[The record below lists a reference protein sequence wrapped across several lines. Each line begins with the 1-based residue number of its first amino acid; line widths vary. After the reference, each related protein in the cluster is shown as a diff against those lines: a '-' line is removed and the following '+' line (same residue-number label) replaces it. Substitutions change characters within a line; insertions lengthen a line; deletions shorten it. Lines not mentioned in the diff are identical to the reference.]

1 LTHTVI
7 FFVTKLRAAF
17 GKSYAAVTD
26 RVVVAVVICGR
37 KLSRSSAPRRV
48 WRRCL
53 ARAVNVT
60 RVANTLRPSQHRP
73 VCIAAVSH
81 YQKPSIEQRRRLRR
95 IITVFKGRNGLLM
108 SHCDP
113 MEWCLPDS
121 PKPDSSKLGLGV
133 RVLGLGLGL
142 GLGFMVRG

>member
-1 LTHTVI
+1 MFDSHGY

-17 GKSYAAVTD
+17 GKYAGVTD
-26 RVVVAVVICGR
+26 IPARVVAVVICGR

-60 RVANTLRPSQHRP
+60 RVANTLRPSQHRL

-81 YQKPSIEQRRRLRR
+81 YQKPSVEQRRRLRR

-113 MEWCLPDS
+113 MEWCLLDS
-121 PKPDSSKLGLGV
+121 PKPDSPKLGLRFRV
-133 RVLGLGLGL
+133 RARV
-142 GLGFMVRG
+142 

>member
-1 LTHTVI
+1 MFDSHGY

-17 GKSYAAVTD
+17 GKYAGVTD
-26 RVVVAVVICGR
+26 IPARVVAVVICGR

-60 RVANTLRPSQHRP
+60 RVANTLRPSQHRL

-81 YQKPSIEQRRRLRR
+81 YQKPSVEQRRRLRR

-113 MEWCLPDS
+113 MEWCLLDS
-121 PKPDSSKLGLGV
+121 PKPDSPKLGFRV
-133 RVLGLGLGL
+133 RVRD
-142 GLGFMVRG
+142 MVRVRV